1 MTNLANSARKDY
13 AWILHWYFE
22 SQLEVTMNEESGLGR
37 RLSGMIP
44 FGLQINRTYD
54 SGLTSEPVC
63 NVFEM
68 ILYAEHP
75 VQRL

>member
-1 MTNLANSARKDY
+1 
-13 AWILHWYFE
+13 
-22 SQLEVTMNEESGLGR
+22 MNEESGLGR

-44 FGLQINRTYD
+44 FGLQINRMYD